1 MTPRRTIAGPAT
13 IAGIGLHTGSDVKL
27 TFLPGESGS
36 GIVFQRADLPSQPT
50 IPARVDRVQKLERR
64 TTLADGDATV
74 ETIEHVLAAVSA
86 FAIDDILIQLTG
98 PEPPAGDGS
107 AAVFTDALQG
117 AGVADNGG
125 APSIH
130 SIANPFVVREGDA
143 TYIAAP
149 HGSLRLTVTIEWDH
163 PRIGRQSGCFE
174 ITPDAFANQLA
185 QARTFGFAD
194 EAERLQQQGLARG
207 ASRANTIVL
216 SQTDVIDTE
225 LRWPDEF
232 VRHKTVDLL
241 GDLALLG
248 GPLHGDIV
256 AFRPSHRGNVALVR
270 AITRAGALTAPAIMG
285 IEDILGVMPHRYPML
300 LVDRILEVE
309 KGKRIVGIKN
319 VTINEPFFQGH
330 FPGHPIMP
338 GVLIVEAMA
347 QVGGMLLLGAVEN
360 PQNKVVYFMAIDGVK
375 FRRPVTPGDQVRFEL
390 EMVQFRGKTCRM
402 RGVGY
407 VEGRPVAE
415 AEMMAGIVDR

>member
-1 MTPRRTIAGPAT
+1 
-13 IAGIGLHTGSDVKL
+13 
-27 TFLPGESGS
+27 
-36 GIVFQRADLPSQPT
+36 
-50 IPARVDRVQKLERR
+50 
-64 TTLADGDATV
+64 
-74 ETIEHVLAAVSA
+74 
-86 FAIDDILIQLTG
+86 
-98 PEPPAGDGS
+98 
-107 AAVFTDALQG
+107 
-117 AGVADNGG
+117 
-125 APSIH
+125 
-130 SIANPFVVREGDA
+130 
-143 TYIAAP
+143 
-149 HGSLRLTVTIEWDH
+149 
-163 PRIGRQSGCFE
+163 
-174 ITPDAFANQLA
+174 
-185 QARTFGFAD
+185 
-194 EAERLQQQGLARG
+194 
-207 ASRANTIVL
+207 
-216 SQTDVIDTE
+216 
-225 LRWPDEF
+225 
-232 VRHKTVDLL
+232 VDLL